1 MAVILFHRQGTKNG
15 SDMISQPRDTH
26 TFYNSTADTNRNN
39 KYKRKWK
46 TAIKTENMS
55 ILCISKA
62 HPLHTNNTSY
72 SKPTTSNNS
81 YSICGQLKPPEKK
94 SRGGDRRW
102 GEGGGRGGTVRHE
115 EVQIVLILRTTHSKH
130 LHSSTRRL

>member
-1 MAVILFHRQGTKNG
+1 MSVILFHRQGTKNG

-39 KYKRKWK
+39 KNKRKWK

-81 YSICGQLKPPEKK
+81 YSICGQLKPPEK
-94 SRGGDRRW
+94 RVEGVT
-102 GEGGGRGGTVRHE
+102 EGGGREGGGTVRHE